1 MNTHRLVTSSLRVMA
16 RYKLRSGFMM
26 LGSVVGVAALTFV
39 LSVGKAAERKIL
51 GTVRQLFGASSI
63 VVSSGGGFFMGG
75 PRGEGARLT
84 LDDIEALAGELAA
97 IEIWDPLQVI
107 PAAQARSGERA
118 TTVRLMGQSERSE
131 RVWDR
136 GASRGEYFDA
146 AAVAGAARVAVI
158 GETVVRELF
167 GDQDP
172 LGAEILVGSVP
183 VRVIGVLQRF
193 GTDVHGMDRD
203 NEIVVPITT
212 AMRRLM
218 NVDSIRAAKLL
229 VRDPGGVAEATREVK
244 RILRERHALAA
255 GQPDDFTVV
264 TSLAVQRMVGRIE
277 RIFFLYLPLVA
288 GVSLLAGGAVAASLM
303 LVSVNERVG
312 EIGLRRAV
320 GARPSDIRLQFLVE
334 TAVTTLGGGLLGIV
348 LGTALALVVASRFG
362 LSGAFSG
369 TAIVVGLALS
379 IVVGL
384 LAGVLPARR
393 AALLQPTEALR

>member
-1 MNTHRLVTSSLRVMA
+1 MA
-16 RYKLRSGFMM
+16 
-26 LGSVVGVAALTFV
+26 
-39 LSVGKAAERKIL
+39 
-51 GTVRQLFGASSI
+51 
-63 VVSSGGGFFMGG
+63 
-75 PRGEGARLT
+75 
-84 LDDIEALAGELAA
+84 
-97 IEIWDPLQVI
+97 
-107 PAAQARSGERA
+107 
-118 TTVRLMGQSERSE
+118 
-131 RVWDR
+131 
-136 GASRGEYFDA
+136 
-146 AAVAGAARVAVI
+146 
-158 GETVVRELF
+158 ET
-167 GDQDP
+167 
-172 LGAEILVGSVP
+172 
-183 VRVIGVLQRF
+183 
-193 GTDVHGMDRD
+193 
-203 NEIVVPITT
+203 
-212 AMRRLM
+212 
-218 NVDSIRAAKLL
+218 
-229 VRDPGGVAEATREVK
+229 TREIK

-255 GQPDDFTVV
+255 GQPDNFTVV

-334 TAVTTLGGGLLGIV
+334 TAVTTLGGGLLV
-348 LGTALALVVASRFG
+348 VALGAALALVAASRFG